1 MGESDNCPSCRFTIP
16 LCGICGKC
24 GKQCAWAEGVTIL
37 LLSFLG
43 FKIPRQQSP
52 PTYLKVR
59 AHNTVCPSVCG
70 EDIDYLPC
78 PLPLGW
84 EGVSLPGGLETTVS
98 APPHASADAAQ
109 ACRVSTASGAGTQRA
124 SLLPGTTVLIWLAH
138 QCWQAHTIVLPCL
151 LVVCRQQYPWPC
163 WQASPREL
171 PRWGAEA

>member
-1 MGESDNCPSCRFTIP
+1 MKMS
-16 LCGICGKC
+16 ICG
-24 GKQCAWAEGVTIL
+24 EG
-37 LLSFLG
+37 
-43 FKIPRQQSP
+43 
-52 PTYLKVR
+52 
-59 AHNTVCPSVCG
+59 
-70 EDIDYLPC
+70 IDYLPC

-151 LVVCRQQYPWPC
+151 LV
-163 WQASPREL
+163 
-171 PRWGAEA
+171 